1 MVLKQLLET
10 SSKLYSKLSRNILHL
25 LGSSW
30 FWVGQD
36 RHSSTKQKFVGLS
49 AKKKKKKKVQ
59 SYLFKNKNN

>member
-49 AKKKKKKKVQ
+49 AKKKKKKSAELLVQ
-59 SYLFKNKNN
+59 K